1 MVFYQLRF
9 IHLKMNLQMGM
20 IPKSNK
26 AELCSYTDLGKP
38 AGKFHNFYHLINT
51 KMGYIEKTIEAL
63 FRDLW

>member
-1 MVFYQLRF
+1 
-9 IHLKMNLQMGM
+9 MNLQMGM
-20 IPKSNK
+20 FPKSNK

>member
-1 MVFYQLRF
+1 
-9 IHLKMNLQMGM
+9 MNLQMGM
-20 IPKSNK
+20 NPKSNK

-38 AGKFHNFYHLINT
+38 AGKFHNSYHLINT